1 MKEKIKITREEL
13 LEILGVT
20 NNNLK
25 TIIKRK
31 QLYKRLREK
40 GYTYVDKEKVGR
52 NTLYI
57 LEKCACV
64 ERINPNYLIIK
75 NFNVD
80 YSKRNN
86 KGIYYIIKDND
97 IYIGSTVNFR
107 NRFIHHWYGKDKEMK
122 HTYNLLHNGG
132 TFNILYDM
140 TDIEDIE
147 LIRMVE
153 NEYIQYFKTRTDFNV
168 INHMNEA
175 TWKGKNYKQR
185 KYKNIKIKIED
196 YDNAL
201 KVLEENE
208 IEI

>member
-1 MKEKIKITREEL
+1 MKEKIKITRKKL

-31 QLYKRLREK
+31 QLYERLREK

-52 NTLYI
+52 NALYI
-57 LEKCACV
+57 LEECDPV
-64 ERINPNYLIIK
+64 ERINSNYLTIK

-107 NRFIHHWYGKDKEMK
+107 KRFIQHWNGESKDMK

-132 TFNILYDM
+132 SFNILYDI

-153 NEYIQYFKTRTDFNV
+153 NEYIQYFKTRTNFNV
-168 INHMNEA
+168 INLMNGA
-175 TWKGKNYKQR
+175 NWKGKNHKQ

-196 YDNAL
+196 YDNVL
-201 KVLEENE
+201 KLLEENG